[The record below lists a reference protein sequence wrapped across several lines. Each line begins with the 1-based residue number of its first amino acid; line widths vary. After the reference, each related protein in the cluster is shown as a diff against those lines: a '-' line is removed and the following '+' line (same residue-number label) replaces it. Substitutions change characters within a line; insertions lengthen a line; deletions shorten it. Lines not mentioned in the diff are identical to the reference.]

1 MSSRETQVAKGTQK
15 ARQVNPKQY
24 ISKTNKNAA
33 VVKKIGS
40 TRTGGRIENPKNQPA
55 STFALKRELNQAS
68 LTYVRD
74 SDQLPV
80 QDKKNNP
87 GRYQYT
93 QGKGNKYSYNPKSNA
108 AQNSRTNQ
116 RQVSSVGK
124 PASKRYRS
132 LEQQNVAQS
141 RYQVGSPMNR
151 RTNNGNGNGKGS
163 FNVKRW
169 AFASKKEINKI
180 IVIQRWWRYILNT
193 LRSSNRNRF
202 SQSTDKSSTFRSK
215 SSKYP
220 NNKNISFLKQGENIT
235 EKIFPS
241 KNNKLVVE
249 TRKVEVYKSIKPTS
263 KQDLIMKSKDSRR
276 FAEGLKISK
285 KGEHITEKLYPG
297 AGDTLIAEKRKVEV
311 FKDKRKTKVTDSQTG
326 KKGYETGYGY
336 GYEGIKNLKQYSE
349 SGEYADGTQKPQF
362 KKKGEKITEKIMPG
376 KNTEL
381 ISETRKVEVF
391 KDKRKK
397 KGQDTKTTSKDAA
410 GRYGESLSRSKDRY
424 GYGEESVTSESRQDF
439 TYQDKRKK
447 KGQDTKTTSKD
458 GVGRY
463 GDSYSKSKDKYG
475 YGYGEESITSE
486 SRQDRTY
493 QDKRKK
499 KGQDTKTT
507 SKDAYGRYGDS
518 YSKSKERYGEESITS
533 ESRQDRT
540 YQDKRQRTIQDTRT
554 GSKGTGADK
563 GTGRYGADTW
573 STSKDKDK
581 YGQDKYGKDKYGQDK
596 YYQDKYG
603 QDKYGQ
609 DKYGKDKYGL
619 DKYDKDKYGKD
630 KYGKDKYGK
639 DKYGQDKYGQDKYG
653 QDKYKYGKGE
663 PYSDKSFP
671 GKDKRQKT
679 ISDLQINLSQEKTK
693 DKKQFQIFKTTQK
706 VLEEFKKVQN
716 ISHPQEQE
724 HTKEAKEIN

>member
-215 SSKYP
+215 SSKIFLKTRREY
-220 NNKNISFLKQGENIT
+220 NRKNIS
-235 EKIFPS
+235 
-241 KNNKLVVE
+241 
-249 TRKVEVYKSIKPTS
+249 IK
-263 KQDLIMKSKDSRR
+263 K
-276 FAEGLKISK
+276 
-285 KGEHITEKLYPG
+285 
-297 AGDTLIAEKRKVEV
+297 
-311 FKDKRKTKVTDSQTG
+311 
-326 KKGYETGYGY
+326 
-336 GYEGIKNLKQYSE
+336 
-349 SGEYADGTQKPQF
+349 
-362 KKKGEKITEKIMPG
+362 
-376 KNTEL
+376 
-381 ISETRKVEVF
+381 
-391 KDKRKK
+391 
-397 KGQDTKTTSKDAA
+397 
-410 GRYGESLSRSKDRY
+410 
-424 GYGEESVTSESRQDF
+424 
-439 TYQDKRKK
+439 
-447 KGQDTKTTSKD
+447 
-458 GVGRY
+458 
-463 GDSYSKSKDKYG
+463 
-475 YGYGEESITSE
+475 
-486 SRQDRTY
+486 
-493 QDKRKK
+493 
-499 KGQDTKTT
+499 
-507 SKDAYGRYGDS
+507 
-518 YSKSKERYGEESITS
+518 
-533 ESRQDRT
+533 
-540 YQDKRQRTIQDTRT
+540 
-554 GSKGTGADK
+554 
-563 GTGRYGADTW
+563 
-573 STSKDKDK
+573 
-581 YGQDKYGKDKYGQDK
+581 
-596 YYQDKYG
+596 
-603 QDKYGQ
+603 
-609 DKYGKDKYGL
+609 
-619 DKYDKDKYGKD
+619 
-630 KYGKDKYGK
+630 
-639 DKYGQDKYGQDKYG
+639 
-653 QDKYKYGKGE
+653 
-663 PYSDKSFP
+663 
-671 GKDKRQKT
+671 
-679 ISDLQINLSQEKTK
+679 
-693 DKKQFQIFKTTQK
+693 
-706 VLEEFKKVQN
+706 
-716 ISHPQEQE
+716 
-724 HTKEAKEIN
+724 